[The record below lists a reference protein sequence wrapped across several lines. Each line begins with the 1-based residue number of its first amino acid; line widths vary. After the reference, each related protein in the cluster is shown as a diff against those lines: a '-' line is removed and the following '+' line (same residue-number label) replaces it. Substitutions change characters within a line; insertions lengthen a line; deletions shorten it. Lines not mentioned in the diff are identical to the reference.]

1 LAFLLAPYLAKSLPG
16 IGVLGSVV
24 GGAAALAKNVRMV
37 ESGQMTQRDAAV
49 DTAKETV
56 GAGLATA
63 FSAAV
68 AGAVGGGLIVSLGVA
83 VAAGVAG
90 KYAYDR
96 GVELLEGRI
105 AIKDDQ
111 ALEDAEILGQD

>member
-1 LAFLLAPYLAKSLPG
+1 MAFHLAPYLAKSLPG
-16 IGVLGSVV
+16 IGVFGSVV
-24 GGAAALAKNVRMV
+24 GGAAALAKNARLV
-37 ESGQMTQRDAAV
+37 ESGQITQQDAAI

-56 GAGLATA
+56 GAGLATV

-68 AGAVGGGLIVSLGVA
+68 AGAVGGGLAVSLGVA

-96 GVELLEGRI
+96 GVEFLEGRLVV
-105 AIKDDQ
+105 KDDQ
-111 ALEDAEILGQD
+111 AIEDAEILNQE